1 MSEILLVKEFECGF
15 VILLI
20 WRIVLGCAKCDT
32 SSDGSGAGSSLLSA
46 GFSLLCCHVRG
57 TGARFKNG
65 EQNVASSV
73 QQPLES

>member
-1 MSEILLVKEFECGF
+1 MKEFEFGF
-15 VILLI
+15 VILLLS
-20 WRIVLGCAKCDT
+20 RICSWMRHVRYIKA
-32 SSDGSGAGSSLLSA
+32 DGSGAGSSLLSA
-46 GFSLLCCHVRG
+46 RFRMLCCHVRG